1 MNKTTIIQSVFAC
14 ASLFVVTS
22 CADTDAQYTVA
33 DGTVPT
39 FVSVTPDQSGVLAA
53 GEQTFT
59 VTYDCNV
66 FFASANASQI
76 TINGTAATSAAVYG
90 SSNTLTITG
99 NVPSAE
105 TITLNIPAGIVYGPQ
120 QTPTTAD
127 LTLQWKGRTIEV
139 ATAPVNANATTE
151 AKSLYQL
158 LYDNYG
164 ARTLSATMA
173 NTNWNTENAE
183 ALYATYGKY
192 PAIAGFDYI
201 HTPYS
206 GESWIDYDD
215 LSPVTDWA
223 AKGGKTAIMWHW
235 LVPTHPIWAGN
246 YSMPGDWSGSI
257 QLTDDNTRSILANA
271 KSGDMIVVHYKNASG
286 AQGSIKNSSWTGVT
300 DGSGNS
306 YDYFDIGSDYATFGN
321 CVSTGACYKLTLD
334 DTSAKDVKDGIVVSG
349 HDHDV
354 TSVSFVP
361 SGEEEMTYRPDETT
375 FNPANLFTEGS
386 VENETMKADIDA
398 IGDRLLALQD
408 NGIAVLWRPLH
419 EAAGNTEKYT
429 GGTAWFWWGYAG
441 ADIYKQLWQYMF
453 NTFQTKG
460 VNNLIWVW
468 TGDTD
473 DSNWYPGDDYVD
485 IIGADI
491 YDVSDAATIAAQ
503 YSGMQELYST
513 KMITLSE
520 CGAIANYSDI
530 FSAGATWSWFMPWPG
545 DYSDGVPQASESWWN
560 DAINSG
566 SVLFLD
572 DIQ

>member
-1 MNKTTIIQSVFAC
+1 MNKTKIIQSVFAC

-39 FVSVTPDQSGVLAA
+39 FVSVTPDQSSVLSA

-66 FFASANASQI
+66 FFASENASLI
-76 TINGTAATSAAVYG
+76 TINGIAATSADVFG

-99 NVPSAE
+99 NVTSTE

-120 QTPTTAD
+120 QTPTTSD
-127 LTLQWKGRTIEV
+127 LTLQWTGRTIKV

-151 AKSLYQL
+151 AKALYQL
-158 LYDNYG
+158 LYNNYG
-164 ARTLSATMA
+164 SKTLSATMA

-183 ALYATYGKY
+183 ALYTTYGKY
-192 PAIAGFDYI
+192 PAIACFDYI

-206 GESWIDYDD
+206 GENWINYDD
-215 LSPVTDWA
+215 LSPVTEWD

-246 YSMPGDWSGSI
+246 YSVPSDWSGYI
-257 QLTDDNTRSILANA
+257 QLTDDNTKSILANA

-286 AQGSIKNSSWTGVT
+286 AQGSIKNSGWAGVV
-300 DGSGNS
+300 DGNGNS
-306 YDYFDIGSDYATFGN
+306 YDYFDIGSDYATFGS

-334 DTSAKDVKDGIVVSG
+334 DTSAEDVKDGIIISG
-349 HDHDV
+349 HDYDV
-354 TSVSFVP
+354 TSVSYVP
-361 SGEEEMTYRPDETT
+361 SGEDELTYQPDQTT
-375 FNPANLFTEGS
+375 FNPANLFTEGT
-386 VENETMKADIDA
+386 VENETMKADIAD
-398 IGDRLLALQD
+398 IGTRLLALQD

-453 NTFQTKG
+453 DTFQSKG
-460 VNNLIWVW
+460 LNNLIWVW

-485 IIGADI
+485 IVGADI
-491 YDVSDAATIAAQ
+491 YDVSSAATIATQ
-503 YSGMQELYST
+503 FSGMQALYST
-513 KMITLSE
+513 KMVTLSE
-520 CGAIANYSDI
+520 FGAIANYSDI
-530 FSAGATWSWFMPWPG
+530 FAAGGTWSWLMPWPG
-545 DYSDGVPQASESWWN
+545 DYSDGVPMASESWWN

-566 SVLFLD
+566 NVLFLD